1 MDEVLQAIN
10 AVHKGQVVRCNRE
23 NYGAVRLGLQEQAAK
38 WIDYGDGL
46 RAMIALEEVKR
57 LDALF
62 GE

>member
-10 AVHKGQVVRCNRE
+10 AVHKGQVVRCSRE
-23 NYGAVRLGLQEQAAK
+23 NYDAVRLGLQEQAAK
-38 WIDYGDGL
+38 WIDYGDAL

-57 LDALF
+57 LDNLF